1 MEKRNVT
8 IFVAGKPCS
17 FSTTDSD
24 EYIHRLEAA
33 ANDVVKKTARATHR
47 SLQSSTLLSVVTL
60 ADQILRAKDAEEEQ
74 ARQNPAPARKKA
86 AGKTKKQPS
95 GIEPTDQMSIWDV
108 MENS

>member
-1 MEKRNVT
+1 MNIPSHNELQK
-8 IFVAGKPCS
+8 IM
-17 FSTTDSD
+17 
-24 EYIHRLEAA
+24 RLL
-33 ANDVVKKTARATHR
+33 R
-47 SLQSSTLLSVVTL
+47 SIVFPDYYPSRDF

-86 AGKTKKQPS
+86 AAKTKKQPA